1 MKLVRIKVEY
11 GQHNN
16 FHLFHKEIKMSL
28 LKVTTKLLLALC
40 VGFICHTSLA
50 SEDPNMTAEDRAKVI
65 KLLKDSHKQ
74 TLDLMEGLSEEQL
87 KFKPAPEKWSVLEV
101 AEHICLAEGLLF
113 GAVEKALAEK
123 QNPEWETKTKGK
135 TEFLERVMVS
145 RDRKA
150 TAPESIVP
158 SGKLTRDEV
167 IAKLKESRAKSLKF
181 AEETKLPLKAHTLD
195 HPFPVF
201 NTLNAY
207 QWLIYIP
214 LHNIRHNKQI
224 EEVKS
229 DPNFQKVV
237 LPR

>member
-1 MKLVRIKVEY
+1 MK
-11 GQHNN
+11 
-16 FHLFHKEIKMSL
+16 SL
-28 LKVTTKLLLALC
+28 KISIRLLLVLC
-40 VGFICHTSLA
+40 IGFMCHATLA

-65 KLLKDSHKQ
+65 KLLNDSHKQ
-74 TLDLMEGLSEEQL
+74 TLDLIEGLSEEQL
-87 KFKPAPEKWSVLEV
+87 KFKSAPEKWSVLEV
-101 AEHICLAEGLLF
+101 AEHIYMAEGLLF

-123 QNPEWETKTKGK
+123 QNPEWVTKTKGK

-150 TAPESIVP
+150 SAPESIVP
-158 SGKLTRDEV
+158 SGKLTRSDV
-167 IAKLKESRAKSLKF
+167 VAKLKEARARSLKF

-229 DPNFQKVV
+229 DPNFPVKMAT
-237 LPR
+237 PSN

>member
-1 MKLVRIKVEY
+1 MNKISIR
-11 GQHNN
+11 
-16 FHLFHKEIKMSL
+16 
-28 LKVTTKLLLALC
+28 LLLVIC
-40 VGFICHTSLA
+40 VGLMCRASLA

-65 KLLKDSHKQ
+65 KLLNESHKQ

-87 KFKPAPEKWSVLEV
+87 KYKSAPEKWSVLEV
-101 AEHICLAEGLLF
+101 AEHISLAEGLLF
-113 GAVEKALAEK
+113 SAVEGALAAKE
-123 QNPEWETKTKGK
+123 NPEWETKTKGK
-135 TEFLERVMVS
+135 TEFLERVMVN

-167 IAKLKESRAKSLKF
+167 IAKLKESRAKTLKF

-201 NTLNAY
+201 GTLNAY

-224 EEVKS
+224 EEVKAN
-229 DPNFQKVV
+229 PNFPKSKA
-237 LPR
+237 